1 MKKMYNMLMMAMMGM
16 MALSMTSCDEDE
28 SIAYTLEGTWKGN
41 MYISS
46 EWDGRYYDATYTEIT
61 FSKDPYR
68 YSSGTGYWVDYYNN
82 APWGSY
88 VANHIDWKVDYGTIY
103 IYFREERTS
112 LEIRDYHLNSSRFW
126 GYINDSG
133 TDVKFEL
140 YCVDRPNYNN
150 HYWGYDSWDY
160 YWSRTRGAD
169 GDSAKT
175 LEKPHRIVRNAK

>member
-46 EWDGRYYDATYTEIT
+46 EWDGRYYDATYTEVT

-103 IYFREERTS
+103 IHFREEGTS
-112 LEIRDYHLNSSRFW
+112 LEIRDYHLNYDRFW
-126 GYINDSG
+126 GYIYDHGNNVD
-133 TDVKFEL
+133 FEL
-140 YCVDRPNYNN
+140 YSVYHPSSYYDDYR
-150 HYWGYDSWDY
+150 WGWDDWDY
-160 YWSRTRGAD
+160 YWSRGGD
-169 GDSAKT
+169 GNKV
-175 LEKPHRIVRNAK
+175 EMPKRIVRNTK